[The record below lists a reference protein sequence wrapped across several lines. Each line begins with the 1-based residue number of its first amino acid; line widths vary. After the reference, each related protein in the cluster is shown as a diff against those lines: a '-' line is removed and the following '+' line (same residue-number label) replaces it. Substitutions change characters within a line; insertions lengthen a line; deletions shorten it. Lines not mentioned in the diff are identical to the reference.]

1 MTITDQHLAAY
12 IDKIFANYDR
22 DGSGTLQ
29 TTELSVFFNDV
40 YKAMGN
46 NQGVSPQ
53 AVQQAL
59 GIMDQDFNGRITKS
73 ELFNAFKE
81 VLMK

>member
-1 MTITDQHLAAY
+1 
-12 IDKIFANYDR
+12 
-22 DGSGTLQ
+22 
-29 TTELSVFFNDV
+29 
-40 YKAMGN
+40 MGN